1 MFEDSV
7 RVRPLFLTLCVLV
20 VGFLIGL
27 MLCSPRTPPAIDGVQ
42 DTVLTDTEN
51 TLGEIEFPPT
61 VYDMNVTY
69 SDDVVFKADVVFGAG
84 VTFEGTVVW
93 IDTTGTKVRP
103 WVEDD

>member
-27 MLCSPRTPPAIDGVQ
+27 MLCSPRTPPVIDGVP
-42 DTVLTDTEN
+42 DTEY
-51 TLGEIEFPPT
+51 TLGKIDFPPT
-61 VYDMNVTY
+61 VYDTNVTY
-69 SDDVVFKADVVFGAG
+69 SNDVVFKEDVVFGAG

-93 IDTTGTKVRP
+93 IDTTGTKAQP
-103 WVEDD
+103 WEEDD